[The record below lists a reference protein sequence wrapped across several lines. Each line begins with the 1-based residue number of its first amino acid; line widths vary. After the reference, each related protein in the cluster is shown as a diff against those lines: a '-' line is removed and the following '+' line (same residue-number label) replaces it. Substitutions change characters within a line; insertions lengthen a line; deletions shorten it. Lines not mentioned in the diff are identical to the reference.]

1 MKRSACY
8 LTTTIVLITKLIV
21 IGKHS
26 LHIAANDHI
35 VAV

>member
-1 MKRSACY
+1 MKRPARY
-8 LTTTIVLITKLIV
+8 LTTTLGLITKLIV